1 MSFRRLKDFWDQRH
15 QMGGQHNND
24 WVKTN
29 FDILLGSKA
38 WGKKEKKYVIQSLS
52 PKTISFVLFL
62 EALQQSMN

>member
-1 MSFRRLKDFWDQRH
+1 MD
-15 QMGGQHNND
+15 GQHNND

-38 WGKKEKKYVIQSLS
+38 WGEKEKKYIIQSLN

-62 EALQQSMN
+62 EAFQQSMN